1 MLECGVHFT
10 VGTVQTVGEAAFY
23 RTEPDYDIVARLCYE
38 RCFSGVLVREGVNRN
53 VGIVVLYLVGY
64 AVDKTEQRT
73 GVASFFFIGSGAFFA
88 FAVIEQVILTV
99 MRKQVYLLLGFV
111 LASVTAFFV
120 SNPLVKKMGLMG
132 AGCAYSL
139 SATVLFGVLGTMI
152 VIFFIKEKG
161 GRK

>member
-1 MLECGVHFT
+1 MD
-10 VGTVQTVGEAAFY
+10 ARFY
-23 RTEPDYDIVARLCYE
+23 L
-38 RCFSGVLVREGVNRN
+38 
-53 VGIVVLYLVGY
+53 LYLEFLY
-64 AVDKTEQRT
+64 KKYRKDLIILL
-73 GVASFFFIGSGAFFA
+73 IGGAFFA